1 MLRSGGV
8 WYGGRDVLRWGMVWY
23 GKAVEACYVEDGWV
37 RLGPFRRSWCVPM
50 WRVPMWRGP
59 FGRSRL
65 GVAQRGPMWRGVAR
79 RDS

>member
-37 RLGPFRRSWCVPM
+37 RLGPFRRSGYGELSYGEV
-50 WRVPMWRGP
+50 WRG
-59 FGRSRL
+59 G
-65 GVAQRGPMWRGVAR
+65 AR
-79 RDS
+79 RFRYVGV